1 MAAKRET
8 CSPNLGRVGY
18 KNFLD
23 VLTTLQCLVIIIGSI
38 LVERNTLQKNQ
49 LRNLSRINSN
59 KADCRSGRP
68 AEVLGSS

>member
-23 VLTTLQCLVIIIGSI
+23 VLTTLQCLVIITGSI
-38 LVERNTLQKNQ
+38 LVERNTLQKKSTPEPVSDQ
-49 LRNLSRINSN
+49 F
-59 KADCRSGRP
+59 
-68 AEVLGSS
+68 